1 MASNVGP
8 SMPFL
13 RMLLSLLR
21 LTVLL
26 GIVGTIALGLFVA
39 TRRQPAD
46 LPWTP
51 LDPGAPPGL
60 TTRAKLNA
68 LAGSPARCH
77 ALLARAGIAYR
88 ALPGRTGEGGS
99 CGFDDGVAWTRGG
112 ARAAAY
118 APAAP
123 ALACPLAATLA
134 VWEWSVVQPAAARR
148 LGTTVTR
155 IDHFGSYACRRI
167 YGRASGDWSEHAR
180 ADAIDVAGFRLADGR
195 RITVA
200 RDWKG
205 GDDAAAFLHEVREGG
220 CRLFGTTL
228 SPDYNAAHRD
238 HLHLDGARR
247 GGWGFCR

>member
-1 MASNVGP
+1 
-8 SMPFL
+8 MPFL
-13 RMLLSLLR
+13 RSILSLVR
-21 LTVLL
+21 LLL
-26 GIVGTIALGLFVA
+26 LASILAASGCALFVA
-39 TRRQPAD
+39 ARRQPAD

-51 LDPGAPPGL
+51 LDLGAPPGL
-60 TTRAKLNA
+60 ATRAKLGA
-68 LAGSPARCH
+68 LGGTPGRCR

-88 ALPGRTGEGGS
+88 ALPAKSAERGA
-99 CGFDDGVAWTRGG
+99 CGFDDGVAWMRGG
-112 ARAAAY
+112 ARTTTY

-123 ALACPLAATLA
+123 ALACPLAASLA

-148 LGTTVTR
+148 FGSIVVG

-167 YGRASGDWSEHAR
+167 YDRASGAWSEHAR
-180 ADAIDVAGFRLADGR
+180 ADAIDIAGFRLGDGR

-200 RDWKG
+200 RDWTRD
-205 GDDAAAFLHEVREGG
+205 GDEAAFLHEVRDGA

-247 GGWGFCR
+247 GGWGVCR